1 MHGAT
6 AYRRYNGDPRVS
18 RRTDRRSSRSMLPAI
33 VRTTAVMSIPAEV
46 VASGSQH
53 TASDALP
60 RTALPIL
67 VSLSICH
74 LLNDMMQSLLPA
86 IYPLLKSSFALDFGQ
101 IGLITLTF
109 QFTASLLQPLIG
121 TLTDR
126 HPKPY
131 SLAIGMASTL
141 CGLLLLAQAPSF
153 HALLLAAALIGTGSA
168 VFHPESSRI
177 ARLASGGRH
186 GFAQSLFQV
195 GGNVGSATGP
205 LLAAFI
211 IMPRGQSSIAWF
223 ALAATVAILLL
234 TRIGRWYAQR
244 VPEMRSQRTEHAHGI
259 GRRRVGV
266 ALLVLG
272 MLIFSKYFYLASLS
286 SYYTFYLM
294 HKFSLSAQSAQ
305 LHLFVFLGAVAAGTM
320 IGGPVGDRIGRR
332 LVIWI
337 SILGVLP
344 FTLLLPHAN
353 LLWTTLLT
361 VVIGVILASAFSAI
375 LVFAQELV
383 PGRTGMISGL
393 FFGFAFGM
401 GGLGAAVLGQLAD
414 HIGIEAVYRLCAWL
428 PAIGLLAGFLPRQV
442 RR

>member
-1 MHGAT
+1 
-6 AYRRYNGDPRVS
+6 
-18 RRTDRRSSRSMLPAI
+18 
-33 VRTTAVMSIPAEV
+33 MSIPAEII
-46 VASGSQH
+46 AAQTPERAPELPQ
-53 TASDALP
+53 TAF
-60 RTALPIL
+60 PIL
-67 VSLSICH
+67 VSLSVCH
-74 LLNDMMQSLLPA
+74 LLNDMIQSLLPA
-86 IYPLLKSSFALDFGQ
+86 IYPLLKSRFALDFGQ

-109 QFTASLLQPLIG
+109 QLTASLLQPLIG
-121 TLTDR
+121 MLTDR
-126 HPKPY
+126 HPKPW
-131 SLAIGMASTL
+131 SLVFGMGSTL
-141 CGLLLLAQAPSF
+141 VGLLLLSQAPSF
-153 HALLLAAALIGTGSA
+153 ALLLVAASLIGTGSA

-186 GFAQSLFQV
+186 GLAQSVFQV
-195 GGNVGSATGP
+195 GGNLGSATGP

-223 ALAATVAILLL
+223 AVAAAIAIFLLI
-234 TRIGRWYAQR
+234 RIGHWYSLQLPVSKHSGSPSEAA
-244 VPEMRSQRTEHAHGI
+244 VTLS
-259 GRRRVGV
+259 RRQVV
-266 ALLVLG
+266 AALLVLG

-294 HKFSLSAQSAQ
+294 HKFGISAQGAQ
-305 LHLFVFLGAVAAGTM
+305 LHLFVFLGAVAAGTI

-332 LVIWI
+332 YVIWG

-361 VVIGVILASAFSAI
+361 VVIGVVLASAFSAI

-401 GGLGAAVLGQLAD
+401 GGIGAAVLGELAD
-414 HIGIEAVYRLCAWL
+414 HVGIESVYRLCAWL
-428 PAIGLLAGFLPRQV
+428 PAIGLLAWFLPRHQTPAV
-442 RR
+442 D